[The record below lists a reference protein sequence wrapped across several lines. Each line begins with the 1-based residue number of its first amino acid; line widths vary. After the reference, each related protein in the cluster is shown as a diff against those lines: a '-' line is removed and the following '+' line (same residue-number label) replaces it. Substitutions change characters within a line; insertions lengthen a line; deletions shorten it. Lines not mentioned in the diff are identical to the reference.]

1 MLGSCVA
8 PDPIQPMP
16 PVIMDLVIG
25 FFARNGNGGE
35 GDDLL
40 PILKF
45 GAGVPR
51 KQDTRWIGA
60 RR

>member
-1 MLGSCVA
+1 MNGYW
-8 PDPIQPMP
+8 PIG
-16 PVIMDLVIG
+16 VDLVLG
-25 FFARNGNGGE
+25 FLGEYGNGGE

-45 GAGVPR
+45 GAGVPK